1 VIRAFG
7 YSDQGRFRPTNE
19 DCFALDEDVELCVVA
34 DGLGGHNAGDV
45 AARITVDTILEAVR
59 QADRSA
65 AAGQSDVELLRSA
78 IELASDRV
86 RDAALVDPRCA
97 GMATTVVAARARG
110 DRLFVAHAGDSR
122 AYLLARGNL
131 RQLTQDDSWLAA
143 RLAEHPDADG
153 CALPHLPMRHAL
165 TNAVGA
171 WLETRVHIVE
181 AQIEEGDVVLLV
193 TDGVHEVMDDWR
205 LEQLL
210 LEDDDP
216 RTIAEKV
223 IRSARNR
230 GSRDNCTALVASVTH
245 SSKSQVVSRKS
256 VTSRKSRASHK
267 SRASRTSD
275 DSRLTRLET
284 CD

>member
-19 DCFALDEDVELCVVA
+19 DCFAVQADAGLCVVA

-45 AARITVDTILEAVR
+45 AARITVDTIVEAVC
-59 QADRSA
+59 QFDRSPLA
-65 AAGQSDVELLRSA
+65 APPVADVLRAA
-78 IELASDRV
+78 IDLASDRI

-97 GMATTVVAARARG
+97 GMGTTVVAARISG
-110 DRLFVAHAGDSR
+110 SRLSVAHAGDSR
-122 AYLLARGNL
+122 VYLLARGHL
-131 RQLTQDDSWLAA
+131 CQLTQDDSWEAA
-143 RLAEHPDADG
+143 RFGDDPDAD
-153 CALPHLPMRHAL
+153 ALMLTHHPMRHAL

-171 WLETRVHIVE
+171 MVQTSVHIVE
-181 AQIEEGDVVLLV
+181 AAVEEGDVVLLV

-216 RTIAEKV
+216 RTIAENV

-230 GSRDNCTALVASVTH
+230 GSRDNCTAVVAVVAVPSRKSEVASQSQVG
-245 SSKSQVVSRKS
+245 KSQVS
-256 VTSRKSRASHK
+256 AP
-267 SRASRTSD
+267 
-275 DSRLTRLET
+275 

>member
-19 DCFALDEDVELCVVA
+19 DCFAVQADAGLCVVA

-45 AARITVDTILEAVR
+45 AARITVDTIVEAVCR
-59 QADRSA
+59 SDRSPLATSPADVLRA
-65 AAGQSDVELLRSA
+65 AID
-78 IELASDRV
+78 LASDRI

-97 GMATTVVAARARG
+97 GMGTTVVAAHVSG
-110 DRLFVAHAGDSR
+110 NRLSVAHAGDSR
-122 AYLLARGNL
+122 VYLLARGHL
-131 RQLTQDDSWLAA
+131 RQLTQDDSWVAERFGDRPDVDALA
-143 RLAEHPDADG
+143 LTH
-153 CALPHLPMRHAL
+153 HPMRHVL

-171 WLETRVHIVE
+171 MVQTSVHIVE
-181 AQIEEGDVVLLV
+181 AVVEEGDVVLLV

-216 RTIAEKV
+216 RAIAENV

-230 GSRDNCTALVASVTH
+230 GSRDNCTAVVA
-245 SSKSQVVSRKS
+245 RC
-256 VTSRKSRASHK
+256 A
-267 SRASRTSD
+267 
-275 DSRLTRLET
+275 
-284 CD
+284 